1 MYSVTIIYVSE
12 PFISVH
18 DNLNRQEL
26 LEDYKEWLE
35 DNLNVYSSFFF
46 EEKGTNNLRIE
57 ETDFLSVSFCIS
69 WQQIMK
75 FGLLMYVS

>member
-12 PFISVH
+12 PFISVR

-35 DNLNVYSSFFF
+35 DNLNIYSSFFF
-46 EEKGTNNLRIE
+46 EEKETNNSAHFFKKADGTVE
-57 ETDFLSVSFCIS
+57 KC
-69 WQQIMK
+69 
-75 FGLLMYVS
+75 

>member
-12 PFISVH
+12 PFISVR

-26 LEDYKEWLE
+26 LEYYKEWLE

-46 EEKGTNNLRIE
+46 
-57 ETDFLSVSFCIS
+57 
-69 WQQIMK
+69 
-75 FGLLMYVS
+75 